1 MSSSLFS
8 EPSVSSSITAT
19 PLAEQRALVALS
31 LVPGVGPGRI
41 RALLAALGSAE
52 AVLGASRN
60 TLADVQDIGPQ
71 TASAIVGFDDYDA
84 VDAQL
89 AEAEKIGARL
99 ITAWDAEFPRLLR
112 QIYDPPAFLW
122 LRGTLT
128 DADARSIA
136 IVGTRRATEYGRR
149 QAEEFA
155 AELVRQ
161 GLTVVS
167 GLAYGIDAEAHKG
180 AVQTGGRTLAVLGSG
195 VDRIYPAKHKR
206 LADGIMAQGALLSE
220 YPLGAEPD
228 APNFPRRNR
237 IISGL
242 ALGTLVVEA
251 FEKGGALITA
261 RLALEQN
268 REVFAV
274 PSPIHSRA
282 GRGTNRLIQQ
292 GHAKLV
298 LSVDDILD
306 ELNLPRATESNA
318 AAADVPPP
326 DLSDIERRLYEAIGP
341 DPTHIEPICD
351 RTQLDPSTALVYL
364 LSLEFKGL
372 IRQMAGKQFYRV

>member
-1 MSSSLFS
+1 M
-8 EPSVSSSITAT
+8 
-19 PLAEQRALVALS
+19 PLAEQRALIALS
-31 LVPGVGPGRI
+31 LVPGVGAGRM
-41 RALLAALGSAE
+41 RALLAAFGTASEVMTASKKALAE
-52 AVLGASRN
+52 VP
-60 TLADVQDIGPQ
+60 DIGAH
-71 TASAIVGFDDYDA
+71 TASAIAGFDDYGA

-89 AEAEKIGARL
+89 VQAEQVGARML
-99 ITAWDAEFPRLLR
+99 TAWDADYPRALR

-122 LRGTLT
+122 MRGTLAPV
-128 DADARSIA
+128 DQHSLA

-161 GLTVVS
+161 GITIVS
-167 GLAYGIDAEAHKG
+167 GLAYGIDAAAHHG
-180 AVQTGGRTLAVLGSG
+180 AVQAGGRTLAVLGSG
-195 VDRIYPAKHKR
+195 VDRIYPAKHTR
-206 LADGIMAQGALLSE
+206 LATDIMTQGALLSE

-228 APNFPRRNR
+228 ATNFPKRNR

-242 ALGTLVVEA
+242 SLGTLVVEA

-261 RLALEQN
+261 RLALEHN

-274 PSPIHSRA
+274 PSPIHSKP
-282 GRGTNRLIQQ
+282 GRGANRLIQQ

-298 LSVDDILD
+298 LSVEDILD
-306 ELNLPRATESNA
+306 ELGLVAEAPIPGEAST
-318 AAADVPPP
+318 PPP
-326 DLSDIERRLYEAIGP
+326 DLNEVEQKLYAAIGP
-341 DPTHIEPICD
+341 NPIHIEPICA
-351 RTQLDPSTALVYL
+351 TTGLDASTALVYL

>member
-8 EPSVSSSITAT
+8 ESSVSSALTAT

-52 AVLGASRN
+52 AVLGASKT
-60 TLADVQDIGPQ
+60 TLADVPDIGPQ

-128 DADARSIA
+128 EADARSIA

-306 ELNLPRATESNA
+306 ELNLPRATESDA
-318 AAADVPPP
+318 AAADVPAP
-326 DLSDIERRLYEAIGP
+326 DLSDIERRLYEAIGH
-341 DPTHIEPICD
+341 DPTHIEPICA